1 MRFLVTGIAA
11 TATYFVATLLL
22 MASPTRFEPVVASAV
37 ASAISIAVSYA
48 GHHRY
53 TFERR
58 GHHGFYLPRFIAVTV
73 ALFLLSTLGMYVFTV
88 AIPTDP
94 IFVAIVITATYPVAS
109 YVLNLMWVFK
119 VR

>member
-1 MRFLVTGIAA
+1 M
-11 TATYFVATLLL
+11 
-22 MASPTRFEPVVASAV
+22 

-109 YVLNLMWVFK
+109 YVSTLCGYSKCGERRYPPITTRFPVPGS
-119 VR
+119 R